1 MVLEKV
7 MVRRAVVWTIGAL
20 AAVAVG
26 AAVCSFVSHA
36 YGVALFPYELTAGEE
51 LLLRDAV
58 QILRRQPVYTGV
70 NEFPFIVSN
79 YPPLFAALSSL
90 LLPLVGVSLS
100 ATRIVA
106 TLSTL
111 LCAALIGAI
120 TYHGSRSTVPSVVC
134 GGAFLSSVFVYQW
147 GAWGRVDPTAILFSL
162 LAILVAQ
169 RWDGWRGI
177 TLAVLCCLLSLY
189 TKQTQWAAPFAILVW
204 LFWSRK
210 ARRGLGFAFL
220 LGGTGGLVFLL
231 LNVLTSGEFYRHLVV
246 YNVLPYSLRALLGY
260 WRALALTHGAIL
272 VIAILYAAFLVW
284 KQRPSLPVLY
294 FATSALLT
302 VAVGRAGASSNYFL
316 ELIGSALIL
325 CGLCWSELSKRGGYP
340 SVIVP
345 AVLLVQLLW
354 FRAFALSPLGVY
366 YDPLPSFG
374 YTPRR
379 ADVVSCQQIDDYVME
394 AGGEILTEGGGF
406 ALENGRELYG
416 SPWMLSILEGRG
428 MVDQGLLELEEALE
442 GHRFSLILLTWQ
454 SYPPRTLDA
463 VWTNY
468 QRVDTVRCIFKYEVF
483 VAREAG

>member
-7 MVRRAVVWTIGAL
+7 MVRRAVVWITGAL
-20 AAVAVG
+20 AVLAVG
-26 AAVCSFVSHA
+26 AAVFCFVRHA
-36 YGVALFPYELTAGEE
+36 YGLVLFPYELTAGEE

-58 QILRRQPVYTGV
+58 QMRRGQPVYADV

-90 LLPLVGVSLS
+90 LVPLVGESLS

-111 LCAALIGAI
+111 LCAVLIGAMS
-120 TYHGSRSTVPSVVC
+120 YQRSRSMLPSVVC
-134 GGAFLSSVFVYQW
+134 GGAFLSSIFVYQW
-147 GAWGRVDPTAILFSL
+147 GTWGRVDPTAILFSL

-169 RWDGWRGI
+169 RWDDWRGS
-177 TLAVLCCLLSLY
+177 TLAALCCLLSLY

-204 LFWSRK
+204 LLWSRK
-210 ARRGLGFAFL
+210 WRRGLGFVFL
-220 LGGTGGLVFLL
+220 LGGTGGLVFLV

-246 YNVLPYSLRALLGY
+246 YNVLPYSFRALLGY
-260 WRALALTHGAIL
+260 WRALPLTHGAIL
-272 VIAILYAAFLVW
+272 VIAILYAVFLVW
-284 KQRPSLPVLY
+284 KRRPSLPVLY

-302 VAVGRAGASSNYFL
+302 LAVGRAGASSNYFL
-316 ELIGSALIL
+316 ELIGSVLIL
-325 CGLCWSELSKRGGYP
+325 CGLCWSELSRRGGYP

-345 AVLLVQLLW
+345 AALLVQLLW
-354 FRAFALSPLGVY
+354 FRAFALSPLGLY

-374 YTPRR
+374 YTPRP

-406 ALENGRELYG
+406 ALKNGRELYG

-428 MVDQGLLELEEALE
+428 MVDQSLLQLDEALAQ
-442 GHRFSLILLTWQ
+442 HRFSLIILTWQ
-454 SYPPRTLDA
+454 SYPPRILDA
-463 VWTNY
+463 VWANY
-468 QRVDTVRCIFKYEVF
+468 QRVDTVDCIFKYELF
-483 VAREAG
+483 VPREAG

>member
-1 MVLEKV
+1 VVLEKV
-7 MVRRAVVWTIGAL
+7 MVRRAVVWITGAL
-20 AAVAVG
+20 AVLAVG
-26 AAVCSFVSHA
+26 AAVFCFVRHA
-36 YGVALFPYELTAGEE
+36 YGLVLFPYELTAGEE

-58 QILRRQPVYTGV
+58 QMRRGQPVYADV

-90 LLPLVGVSLS
+90 LVPLVGVSLS

-111 LCAALIGAI
+111 LCAVLVGAI
-120 TYHGSRSTVPSVVC
+120 TYLGSRSKLPSVVC

-147 GAWGRVDPTAILFSL
+147 GTWGRVDPTAILFSL

-169 RWDGWRGI
+169 RWHDRRGI
-177 TLAVLCCLLSLY
+177 TLAALCCLLSLY

-204 LFWSRK
+204 LFWRRK
-210 ARRGLGFAFL
+210 GRRALGFAFL
-220 LGGTGGLVFLL
+220 LGGTGGLVFLV

-246 YNVLPYSLRALLGY
+246 YNVLPYSFRALLGY

-272 VIAILYAAFLVW
+272 VIAILYAVFLVW
-284 KQRPSLPVLY
+284 KRRPSLPVLY

-302 VAVGRAGASSNYFL
+302 LAVGRAGASSNYFL
-316 ELIGSALIL
+316 ELIGSVLIL
-325 CGLCWSELSKRGGYP
+325 CGLCWSELSRRGGYP

-345 AVLLVQLLW
+345 AALLVQLLW
-354 FRAFALSPLGVY
+354 FRAFALCPLGLY

-374 YTPRR
+374 YTPRP
-379 ADVVSCQQIDDYVME
+379 ADVVSCQQIDDYAME

-406 ALENGRELYG
+406 ALKNGRELYG

-428 MVDQGLLELEEALE
+428 LVSQGLFELEESLAQ
-442 GHRFSLILLTWQ
+442 HRFSLVILTWQ
-454 SYPPRTLDA
+454 SYPPRILDA
-463 VWTNY
+463 VWANY
-468 QRVDTVRCIFKYEVF
+468 QRVDTVDCIFKYELF
-483 VAREAG
+483 VPREAG